1 MSIAALRRWRRSSS
15 VRFAL
20 LFLLLFG
27 STSAVLFG
35 FVYYRSIAYFNAQ
48 TDEWLA
54 RETGRMLKPETDR
67 RTALDRVITHNSH
80 DLKHLRTFALFD
92 RAGRHVAGDLQRLP
106 PGLATDVPIEL
117 TAAIDE
123 NAAPLRLM
131 VRRLANGDRFVASQD
146 LRQTR
151 AFAAELTGALIWAG
165 AAMLVLGMAGALA
178 LAVAQERRIRHLAR
192 SLHQIMI
199 GKLDARLTMSA
210 RRDELDDLAGEVN
223 RTLDELQRL
232 MIEVKSAG
240 DNIAHDM
247 RTPLTRLLANLQRA
261 DAAGAEGGSTAMA
274 GTISAAVD
282 DVQGMI
288 AMFNALLRISEIDEG
303 ARRTGFRAI
312 DLARVVGDVADL
324 HEVAALERGI
334 TIARS
339 VPAQLPFDGDADL
352 LFEAVGNLLDNAIKY
367 TPIGGRIDICLAEG
381 PVLSVTD
388 TGPGIP
394 RSEQGRVTQR
404 FHRVEASRQLPGNGL
419 GLALVAAIARLHRLD
434 FRIGGEP
441 GCVATLAPA

>member
-247 RTPLTRLLANLQRA
+247 RTPVTRLLANLQRA
-261 DAAGAEGGSTAMA
+261 DAASAGAAVMA
-274 GTISAAVD
+274 ATISAAVD

-303 ARRTGFRAI
+303 ARRTGFCAI
-312 DLARVVGDVADL
+312 DLARVVGDVADF
-324 HEVAALERGI
+324 HEVAAIERGI
-334 TIARS
+334 TIARV
-339 VPAQLPFDGDADL
+339 VPAHLPFEGDADL
-352 LFEAVGNLLDNAIKY
+352 LFEAIGNLIDNAIKY
-367 TPIGGRIDICLAEG
+367 TPLGGRIDIRLAEG
-381 PVLSVTD
+381 PVLSVSD

-394 RSEQGRVTQR
+394 TGEQDRVTQR
-404 FHRVEASRQLPGNGL
+404 FHRIEASRQLPGNGL